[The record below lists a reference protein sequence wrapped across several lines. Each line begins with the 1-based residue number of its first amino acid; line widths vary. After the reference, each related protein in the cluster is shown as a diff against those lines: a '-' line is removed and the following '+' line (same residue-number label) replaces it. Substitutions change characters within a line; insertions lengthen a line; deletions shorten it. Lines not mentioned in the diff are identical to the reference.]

1 MQHVCCNSVKLQFWK
16 VVVLRVWTQ
25 QTVLSFFTV
34 MDSQQTCYMYLFC
47 WLDCRIVVSS
57 SWTNTILLI
66 VLIFSQEKE
75 ELLQQNAELKVK
87 LESKVCVVIVKTN
100 FMFVFS
106 FFIIIF
112 WITLRPVLKF
122 TALTQWIAS
131 TPRHRPPPHLLP
143 SKNSKIAEFTES
155 SLVIGMGR
163 GGRVGERGLEQGS
176 NFWELFLRLWSEKD
190 GWVAYHSYNSCDWL

>member
-1 MQHVCCNSVKLQFWK
+1 M
-16 VVVLRVWTQ
+16 
-25 QTVLSFFTV
+25 
-34 MDSQQTCYMYLFC
+34 
-47 WLDCRIVVSS
+47 
-57 SWTNTILLI
+57 

-122 TALTQWIAS
+122 TALT
-131 TPRHRPPPHLLP
+131 
-143 SKNSKIAEFTES
+143 
-155 SLVIGMGR
+155 
-163 GGRVGERGLEQGS
+163 
-176 NFWELFLRLWSEKD
+176 
-190 GWVAYHSYNSCDWL
+190 

>member
-1 MQHVCCNSVKLQFWK
+1 
-16 VVVLRVWTQ
+16 
-25 QTVLSFFTV
+25 

-47 WLDCRIVVSS
+47 WLDCRIIVSS

-122 TALTQWIAS
+122 TALT
-131 TPRHRPPPHLLP
+131 
-143 SKNSKIAEFTES
+143 
-155 SLVIGMGR
+155 
-163 GGRVGERGLEQGS
+163 
-176 NFWELFLRLWSEKD
+176 
-190 GWVAYHSYNSCDWL
+190 

>member
-1 MQHVCCNSVKLQFWK
+1 
-16 VVVLRVWTQ
+16 
-25 QTVLSFFTV
+25 

-66 VLIFSQEKE
+66 VLILSQEKE

-122 TALTQWIAS
+122 TALT
-131 TPRHRPPPHLLP
+131 
-143 SKNSKIAEFTES
+143 
-155 SLVIGMGR
+155 
-163 GGRVGERGLEQGS
+163 
-176 NFWELFLRLWSEKD
+176 
-190 GWVAYHSYNSCDWL
+190 

>member
-1 MQHVCCNSVKLQFWK
+1 
-16 VVVLRVWTQ
+16 
-25 QTVLSFFTV
+25 

-87 LESKVCVVIVKTN
+87 LESKVCVVIVKTD

-122 TALTQWIAS
+122 TALT
-131 TPRHRPPPHLLP
+131 
-143 SKNSKIAEFTES
+143 
-155 SLVIGMGR
+155 
-163 GGRVGERGLEQGS
+163 
-176 NFWELFLRLWSEKD
+176 
-190 GWVAYHSYNSCDWL
+190 

>member
-1 MQHVCCNSVKLQFWK
+1 
-16 VVVLRVWTQ
+16 
-25 QTVLSFFTV
+25 

-122 TALTQWIAS
+122 TALT
-131 TPRHRPPPHLLP
+131 
-143 SKNSKIAEFTES
+143 
-155 SLVIGMGR
+155 
-163 GGRVGERGLEQGS
+163 
-176 NFWELFLRLWSEKD
+176 
-190 GWVAYHSYNSCDWL
+190 